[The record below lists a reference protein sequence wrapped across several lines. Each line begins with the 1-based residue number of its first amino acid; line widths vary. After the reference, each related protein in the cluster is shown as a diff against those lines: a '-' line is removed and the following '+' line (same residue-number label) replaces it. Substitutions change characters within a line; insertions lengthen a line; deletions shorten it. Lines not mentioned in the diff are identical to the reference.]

1 VKAELADS
9 IDKGMAAIASID
21 SLPDH
26 GGRTLIAD
34 AKAGDL
40 QAFEVLVERH
50 EQRIFFVARRI
61 TGTREDAED
70 VVQQT
75 FQKAFTHVCKFEERS
90 SFSTWLTRI
99 AINEALMLLRKGRG
113 SREVSIDDAS
123 GNEETAVG
131 LEIPDS
137 GPSPES
143 SYSQRE
149 REKILSSSLNELSHG
164 TRRAIQL
171 HELDGRSTQETARIM
186 GISVGAVKARV
197 FHGRRKLREKLEYCF
212 GSGWTAGRDT
222 SRMIGNARHIS
233 QNHVARGC
241 TARDRCSN

>member
-1 VKAELADS
+1 VKAGLAD
-9 IDKGMAAIASID
+9 IMDKEESAIASID
-21 SLPDH
+21 RLPDQ
-26 GGRTLIAD
+26 GDRTLVAA

-50 EQRIFFVARRI
+50 ERRIFFVARRI

-75 FQKAFTHVCKFEERS
+75 FQKAFTHVCKFEQRS

-99 AINEALMLLRKGRG
+99 AINEALMLMRKGRG
-113 SREVSIDDAS
+113 LREVSIDDAS
-123 GNEETAVG
+123 GNEETTVG

-171 HELDGRSTQETARIM
+171 RELDGRSTQETARIM

-197 FHGRRKLREKLEYCF
+197 FHGRRRLQEKLQHYFE
-212 GSGWTAGRDT
+212 SPWTSRRDA
-222 SRMIGNARHIS
+222 SRMIGNTRHIS
-233 QNHVARGC
+233 QNHVARSACG
-241 TARDRCSN
+241 